1 MTTTYTQDDFYTV
14 DELCDILRVSRM
26 TIYRYIK
33 AKKLL
38 AYKLGKEMRIA
49 KADFQLFLNARKT
62 IPNQ

>member
-1 MTTTYTQDDFYTV
+1 MKTKTYSQSDFYTI
-14 DELCDILRVSRM
+14 DEVCDILRVSRM

-49 KADFQLFLNARKT
+49 KTDFQLFLDARKT
-62 IPNQ
+62 IK